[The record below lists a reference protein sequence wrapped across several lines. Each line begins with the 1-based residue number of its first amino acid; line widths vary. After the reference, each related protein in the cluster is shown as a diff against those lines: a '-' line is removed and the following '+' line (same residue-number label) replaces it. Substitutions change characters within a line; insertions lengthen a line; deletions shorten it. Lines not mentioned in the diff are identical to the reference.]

1 MSEAISYTY
10 NGQRQT
16 IDQYLDKHP
25 VTGLLIAK
33 GDSILVVV
41 ALLIGIAVSE
51 GAVRSIDERAEAYV
65 PELKGTEYGRTPI
78 KALLQM
84 SSGVAFREDYTDMT
98 SDIAEL
104 ARATLGQE
112 PGGGLAAV
120 TRFNTRNAEPG
131 QRGLGHE
138 ESRRTARRSC
148 MAIVCGCSP
157 DRAGSFRCAAFGGS
171 SSSWIPDRGW
181 CWCKPRRARLAS
193 GRGVVCALG
202 RATVAVAPVARRRR
216 RDDNP
221 V

>member
-84 SSGVAFREDYTDMT
+84 SSGVAFGRT
-98 SDIAEL
+98 
-104 ARATLGQE
+104 
-112 PGGGLAAV
+112 
-120 TRFNTRNAEPG
+120 TRT
-131 QRGLGHE
+131 
-138 ESRRTARRSC
+138 
-148 MAIVCGCSP
+148 
-157 DRAGSFRCAAFGGS
+157 
-171 SSSWIPDRGW
+171 
-181 CWCKPRRARLAS
+181 
-193 GRGVVCALG
+193 
-202 RATVAVAPVARRRR
+202 
-216 RDDNP
+216 
-221 V
+221 